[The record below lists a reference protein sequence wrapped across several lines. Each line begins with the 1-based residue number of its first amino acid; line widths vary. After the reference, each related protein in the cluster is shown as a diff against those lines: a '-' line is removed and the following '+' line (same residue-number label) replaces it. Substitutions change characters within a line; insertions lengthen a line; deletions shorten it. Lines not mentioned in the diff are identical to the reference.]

1 MLAGRAAVGRR
12 FSKCIFIYTLLN
24 HENIMYTP
32 KISLN
37 NFKTLYTLREKV
49 AKSS

>member
-24 HENIMYTP
+24 HENIIYTP

-37 NFKTLYTLREKV
+37 NFKTYTLREKV
-49 AKSS
+49 TKSS